1 MKVQQNK
8 RKKIIVT
15 SVILVILLLLG
26 YFALGRG
33 YHYFMTKA
41 YPVQYAEIVAKEATA
56 NHLDPALV
64 YSVIKAESSFNP
76 DAQSH
81 AGAIGLMQLTPDTF
95 DWVQTK
101 LKSEKKYTQADLY
114 TPEINIRYGCKL
126 LAILLEKY
134 SKAETA
140 LGAYNAGI
148 GTVNGWLKDSDISK
162 DGVTLDTIP
171 YGETKNYVDAVLKNY
186 DNYKKLYQFNSKG
199 EINNGKQSGNS
210 RG

>member
-1 MKVQQNK
+1 MKAKQNK
-8 RKKIIVT
+8 SKKVLVT
-15 SVILVILLLLG
+15 FVILAVLLLLG
-26 YFALGRG
+26 YFALSRG
-33 YHYFMTKA
+33 YYYFMTKA
-41 YPVQYAEIVAKEATA
+41 YPVQYTEIVAKEAIA
-56 NHLDPALV
+56 NQLDPALV
-64 YSVIKAESSFNP
+64 YSVIKAESSFDP

-114 TPEINIRYGCKL
+114 MPEINIRYGCKL

-134 SKAETA
+134 SETGTA

-148 GTVNGWLKDSDISK
+148 GTVNSWLKDSDISK
-162 DGVTLDTIP
+162 DGVKLDTIP
-171 YGETKNYVDAVLKNY
+171 YAETRNYVNAVLKNY

-199 EINNGKQSGNS
+199 EINNGK
-210 RG
+210 